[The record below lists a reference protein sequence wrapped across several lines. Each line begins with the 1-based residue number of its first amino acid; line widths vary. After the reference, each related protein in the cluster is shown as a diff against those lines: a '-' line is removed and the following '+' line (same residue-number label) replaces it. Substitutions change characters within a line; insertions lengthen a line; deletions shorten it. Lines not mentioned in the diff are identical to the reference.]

1 MENKTSEIRE
11 LFAKTREQTLAL
23 CDNLEPEDMVIQ
35 PSKNVSPLKWH
46 LGHTTW
52 FFEKFILLEMNE
64 SYKPYNKDFNY
75 IFNSYYNSVG
85 EYNPRNKR
93 GSLNRPLYSDV
104 IKYRNYVTENIL
116 DFFNKS
122 QNNKISFLV
131 ELGSNHE
138 QQHQELM
145 LMDIK
150 NIFFNNPLMPTY
162 NRIDHLSKT
171 NTKNEFSLF
180 NTQKFTYGNDQNV
193 FCYDNE
199 LPATEAN
206 LEPFKIYPFVTNG
219 EWKEFINDGGY
230 KKHEFWLS
238 DGWDF
243 VKENKLERP
252 MYWIDENNS
261 FTLNGV
267 KEIDSNKPVSH
278 ISFYEADAFARYKNK
293 RLPSE
298 FELEYFLKKSEK
310 KGNFLEDKIYNEIV
324 EEADSAYGN
333 LWAWSNSNYLPY
345 KKYKAYE
352 GNLGEYNNKFMCN
365 QFVLKGGSHST
376 SKKHIRASYRN
387 FFYPSDTWQFCGV
400 RLADDI

>member
-1 MENKTSEIRE
+1 MENKISEISE
-11 LFAKTREQTLAL
+11 LFSNTRKQTLSL

-35 PSKNVSPLKWH
+35 PSKNVSPIKWH

-52 FFEKFILLEMNE
+52 FFEKFILTEMNE
-64 SYKPYNKDFNY
+64 NYKPFNKDYNY

-85 EYNPRNKR
+85 EFNPRNKR
-93 GSLNRPLYSDV
+93 GALNRPLLKDI

-116 DFFNKS
+116 DFIKKTK
-122 QNNKISFLV
+122 NNTISFLV

-138 QQHQELM
+138 QQHQELI

-150 NIFFNNPLMPTY
+150 NIFYNNPLMPAFNPIENT
-162 NRIDHLSKT
+162 SKKKST
-171 NTKNEFSLF
+171 NEFLS
-180 NTQKFTYGNDQNV
+180 NSAKKFTYGNDEDI

-199 LPATEAN
+199 LPVAEKD
-206 LEPFKIYPFVTNG
+206 LDPFKIYAMVTNG
-219 EWKEFINDGGY
+219 EWKNFIDDGGY
-230 KKHEFWLS
+230 KNHEYWLS

-243 VKENKLERP
+243 IKNNKLERP
-252 MYWIDENNS
+252 MYWIDNNNY

-267 KEIDSNKPVSH
+267 KKIDNDKPVSH
-278 ISFYEADAFARYKNK
+278 ISFYEADAYARYKNK

-298 FELEYFLKKSEK
+298 FELEYYLKQFSK
-310 KGNFLEDKIYNEIV
+310 KGNFLENKIYHEV
-324 EEADSAYGN
+324 EEDSENVYGN
-333 LWAWSNSNYLPY
+333 LWVWTNSNYIPY
-345 KKYKAYE
+345 KKYKPYE

-376 SKKHIRASYRN
+376 SKNHIRASYRN